1 LLHTI
6 LSFHWGLTS
15 TEQKLPLGLANRT
28 FLTAFLQECCFR
40 AGYGTQVIEC
50 LISKCKALSSKP
62 SIAII
67 IMMML

>member
-1 LLHTI
+1 
-6 LSFHWGLTS
+6 
-15 TEQKLPLGLANRT
+15 LPLGLANRT